1 LQFNSDIKRFCIL
14 LPFVLFFCY
23 SVSAQKPTQ
32 ILKGTVT
39 DKETSAPLPGANVII
54 MNSLPLNGTATDVR
68 GKFRITSEIGRV
80 SVKVSFLGYE
90 DIIFPDL
97 LIASGKEVDLNV
109 EMREKVIRTQEV
121 IVSAGKETRTGIN
134 QMATI
139 STQTIRTDDALRYAG
154 GFYDPSRIVNAF
166 AGVVTANSD
175 ESNDIIIRGN
185 SSRGLL
191 WRLEGI
197 EIPNPN
203 HFSDGQGGSGG
214 AYSAITSNVISNFD
228 FFTGAFPAEYGN
240 AISGVMDLNLRKGNS
255 DHREYAL
262 QTGMIGA
269 EISAEGPFKK
279 NSGSSFLFDARYVN
293 FSYLSKLKLIDLGG
307 TNLAPRSQDVVFNIN
322 LPGEKSGNINIFG
335 FYGSSELGK
344 FAVHNTSS
352 WSTNDDRWEEIQTQ
366 GSAVLGI
373 KHLLTLPGGMGYI
386 RSVVAYTNFY
396 DIYSEGYADSSFTR
410 TNTYHHNYRYPALRF
425 SFLLNNKLSSKD
437 IIRTGINIQF
447 LTARMENLRLNS
459 SGRYD
464 TFVSPEAFGVQYQ
477 FYTQLKNRITE
488 NLEIN
493 SGVHIMIFSV
503 NGDINLEPRV
513 GFRWQFAP
521 GNYFNTGV
529 GLHSRTESFPV
540 YYTLIKNNY
549 GIPEPLNKDLGFSK
563 SFQFVSGLDLAI
575 TSDIR
580 LRLEAYNQKLF
591 DIPIV
596 NKTTSTYSAIN
607 TSEEL
612 PSSDLTN
619 KGLGYNRGIELTL
632 EKSFS
637 KNYYFLLTMSLYKS
651 KYKPGD
657 GNWYN
662 TYYNT
667 TFVSNFLAG
676 KDFYFGRNK
685 RNSIG
690 INTKYLIRGGYR
702 YTPVD
707 VTKSIKS
714 KRIIYDPS
722 QTYGVQLPDFI
733 RIDGGINFRRNN
745 SGFSWIVMV
754 DVQNISNRKN
764 VFRKR
769 FSYQNGEVVTSNVY
783 SIGVV
788 PVVNLRV
795 EF

>member
-1 LQFNSDIKRFCIL
+1 
-14 LPFVLFFCY
+14 
-23 SVSAQKPTQ
+23 
-32 ILKGTVT
+32 VT
-39 DKETSAPLPGANVII
+39 DKETRTPLAGANVII
-54 MNSLPLNGTATDVR
+54 LNSLPLTGTTTDVS
-68 GKFRITSEIGRV
+68 GKFRITAEIGRATV
-80 SVKVSFLGYE
+80 RVSFLGYE
-90 DIIFPDL
+90 DIILPDL

-121 IVSAGKETRTGIN
+121 IVSAGRENRAGIN

-154 GFYDPSRIVNAF
+154 GFYDPSRIVNSF

-240 AISGVMDLNLRKGNS
+240 AVSGVMDLNLRKGNS

-279 NSGSSFLFDARYVN
+279 NSGTSFLIDARYVN
-293 FSYLSKLKLIDLGG
+293 FSYLSNLKLIDLGG
-307 TNLAPRSQDVVFNIN
+307 TNFAPRSQDVVFNIN
-322 LPGEKSGNINIFG
+322 LPEKNSGNINIFG
-335 FYGSSELGK
+335 FYGSSEFGK

-352 WSTNDDRWEEIQTQ
+352 WSTSDDSWEEIQAQ

-373 KHLLTLPGGMGYI
+373 KHLLTLPGGTGFI
-386 RSVVAYTNFY
+386 RSVVAYTTFY
-396 DIYSEGYADSSFTR
+396 DTYSEGFVDSSFNR
-410 TNTYHHNYRYPALRF
+410 TNSYHHNYKYPAIRF
-425 SFLLNNKLSSKD
+425 SFLLNNKVSSKD
-437 IIRTGINIQF
+437 IIRTGINIQ
-447 LTARMENLRLNS
+447 LLGARMEDLRLNS
-459 SGRYD
+459 SGSYD
-464 TFVSPEAFGVQYQ
+464 TFVSPEAFGVLYQ
-477 FYTQLKNRITE
+477 FYTQLKKRITE
-488 NLEIN
+488 NFEIN
-493 SGVHIMIFSV
+493 SGGHIMIFSV

-521 GNYFNTGV
+521 GKYFNTGV

-540 YYTLIKNNY
+540 YYSLIKNNY
-549 GIPEPLNKDLGFSK
+549 GILEPLNKDLGFSK
-563 SFQFVSGLDLAI
+563 SFQLVTGLDLAI
-575 TSDIR
+575 TNNIR
-580 LRLEAYNQKLF
+580 LRIEAYNQKLF

-596 NKTTSTYSAIN
+596 YKTTSTYSAIN
-607 TSEEL
+607 TAEEL
-612 PSSDLTN
+612 PLSDLTN
-619 KGLGYNRGIELTL
+619 KGLGFNRGIELTL

-637 KNYYFLLTMSLYKS
+637 KNYYFLFTISLFKS

-667 TFVSNFLAG
+667 SFVSNFLAG
-676 KDFYFGRNK
+676 RDFYFGRNK

-690 INTKYLIRGGYR
+690 INTKSLIRGGYR

-707 VTKSIKS
+707 LAKSLKS
-714 KRIIYDPS
+714 KKIIYASS
-722 QTYGVQLPDFI
+722 QTYADQLPDFI
-733 RIDGGINFRRNN
+733 RIDAGINFRRNN
-745 SGFSWIVMV
+745 PGFSWIIML

-769 FSYQNGEVVTSNVY
+769 FSYQNGEVITNNIY
-783 SIGVV
+783 SIGAV
-788 PVVNLRV
+788 PVVNLRI